1 MQGDHTRWAREGA
14 FVEPKTQLDMTQK
27 TEALSMEEPNRL
39 DVSGYWPNVD
49 ELHAEAA
56 RFRDGL
62 LRKTR
67 TYPLS
72 PMGRANDDWLEFR
85 FPSFHEE
92 PAEADHLVFDCGDP
106 HFAETRMGEVLIE
119 LDSGIGTSNRRIAVD
134 VAMALDKRTPE
145 VATWFQVSRCV
156 LTDSDSHVDHTT
168 YGPSNQP
175 RDTGRRRSLRRP
187 SSMPNPT
194 TGRLG
199 RAVPGQLQLL
209 LLGSAL
215 PA

>member
-1 MQGDHTRWAREGA
+1 MQGDHTCWVREGA

-39 DVSGYWPNVD
+39 DVSGYRPNVD

-62 LRKTR
+62 QRKTR

-85 FPSFHEE
+85 FPMFHEE
-92 PAEADHLVFDCGDP
+92 SADADHLAVDCGDP
-106 HFAETRMGEVLIE
+106 QFAETRMGEVLVE
-119 LDSGIGTSNRRIAVD
+119 LDSGIDTTDRRIAVD

-145 VATWFQVSRCV
+145 VATRFQVSRCV
-156 LTDSDSHVDHTT
+156 LTDSDCHVDH
-168 YGPSNQP
+168 
-175 RDTGRRRSLRRP
+175 
-187 SSMPNPT
+187 
-194 TGRLG
+194 
-199 RAVPGQLQLL
+199 A
-209 LLGSAL
+209 A
-215 PA
+215 